1 MISPRLAR
9 RIAQIHK
16 WLGLIVF
23 AQLVVWTGTGLFFVA
38 VHLTD
43 VRADYL
49 VHPPGHAAPVDM
61 RRVKVTSTEALA
73 AVAEDRPYDVTLKM
87 LADAPVY
94 EVRAEIGTF
103 LVSAE
108 TGERVEIDEALA
120 RKIAAARWATDTP
133 IRAMQ
138 ELKAAPRESTVS
150 GNVWAA
156 HFAGEGDPTLYVSA
170 VNGRTSNPR
179 TDLWRTYDFLY
190 GLHLMDYAE
199 HENFNTPWML
209 VAAILAL
216 STVLFGIALLLHRLT
231 RGLINK
237 DRPNDGAS

>member
-23 AQLVVWTGTGLFFVA
+23 AQLVVWTATGLFFA
-38 VHLTD
+38 AIHITD
-43 VRADYL
+43 VRADHL
-49 VHPPGHAAPVDM
+49 VHPANHLTPVNM
-61 RRVKVTSTEALA
+61 AQVKISSSEALNS
-73 AVAEDRPYDVTLKM
+73 VAEDRPYEVILRS
-87 LADAPVY
+87 LAGSPVY
-94 EVRAEIGTF
+94 EIRAEIGTF

-108 TGERVEIDEALA
+108 TGDRVEIDEAFA
-120 RKIAAARWATDTP
+120 RKIAAATWVEPTP
-133 IRAMQ
+133 IRAME
-138 ELKAAPRESTVS
+138 ELEKAPRESTVS

-156 HFAGEGDPTLYVSA
+156 HFEGEGDPTLYISA

-190 GLHLMDYAE
+190 GLHLMDYTD

-209 VAAILAL
+209 AAAILAL
-216 STVLFGIALLLHRLT
+216 STVLFGVALLVHRFT
-231 RGLINK
+231 RGLIGK
-237 DRPNDGAS
+237 DKTS

>member
-23 AQLVVWTGTGLFFVA
+23 AQLVVWTATGLFFAA
-38 VHLTD
+38 VHITD
-43 VRADYL
+43 VRADNL
-49 VHPPGHAAPVDM
+49 VHPANHVAPVDM
-61 RRVKVTSTEALA
+61 SRVKFTSSDALQ
-73 AVAEDRPYDVTLKM
+73 AVAEDRPFEVTLKA
-87 LADAPVY
+87 LADVPVY
-94 EVRAEIGTF
+94 EIRAEIGTF

-108 TGERVEIDEALA
+108 TGERIVVDEPLA
-120 RKIAAARWATDTP
+120 RQIAAATWVESTP
-133 IRAMQ
+133 IRAME
-138 ELKAAPRESTVS
+138 ELEAAPRESTVS

-156 HFAGEGDPTLYVSA
+156 HFQGEGDPTLYISA
-170 VNGRTSNPR
+170 VTGRTSNPR

-199 HENFNTPWML
+199 HKNFNTPWML
-209 VAAILAL
+209 AAAILAL
-216 STVLFGIALLLHRLT
+216 STVLFGIALLVHRFT

-237 DRPNDGAS
+237 DKPA

>member
-9 RIAQIHK
+9 RVAQIHK

-23 AQLVVWTGTGLFFVA
+23 AQLVIWTATGLFFA
-38 VHLTD
+38 AIHITD
-43 VRADYL
+43 IRSDNL
-49 VHPPGHAAPVDM
+49 VHPANHMTPVNM
-61 RRVKVTSTEALA
+61 AQVKISSTEALN
-73 AVAEDRPYDVTLKM
+73 AVAEDRPYEVILRS
-87 LADAPVY
+87 LAGVPVY

-108 TGERVEIDEALA
+108 TGDRVEIDEALA
-120 RKIAAARWATDTP
+120 RRIASATWVQPTP
-133 IRAMQ
+133 IRAM
-138 ELKAAPRESTVS
+138 EDLEKAPRESTVS

-156 HFAGEGDPTLYVSA
+156 HFEGEGDPTLYISA

-190 GLHLMDYAE
+190 GLHLMDYSE

-209 VAAILAL
+209 AAAILAL
-216 STVLFGIALLLHRLT
+216 STVLFGVALLVHRFT
-231 RGLINK
+231 RGLIK
-237 DRPNDGAS
+237 DKTS